1 MKIAVLL
8 IGAYVVYGLVMVW
21 LHPRFIYPFL
31 PDDEP
36 MAGFERVSLTARDGV
51 EVSLQEARGAG
62 PMVLYFMGNA
72 GTISLFEPGL
82 RPLVDA
88 GMHVVALEYRGG
100 AGRLGQPSEVV
111 LKEDALLAADYTLEF
126 RKPVF
131 VHGFS
136 MGSGLAMHVGANR
149 DVSGIVLE
157 APYSKMCRLMAAR
170 SLLPACSIPFVQKWD
185 NLALAPQVKA
195 PVLMLHGSKDVL
207 IPPSHSM
214 DLEDALSDSR
224 RVIIDGAE
232 HANTGTDPR
241 ARRRISEFFE
251 EVVGKSF

>member
-1 MKIAVLL
+1 MKLALFL
-8 IGAYVVYGLVMVW
+8 ICVYVIYGAVMVW

-31 PDDEP
+31 SDDEP
-36 MAGFERVSLTARDGV
+36 MAGFERVSLTAGDGV
-51 EVSLQEARGAG
+51 EISLQVASGDG
-62 PMVLYFMGNA
+62 PVVLYFMGNA

-100 AGRLGQPSEVV
+100 AGRPGRPSEEV
-111 LKEDALLAADYTLEF
+111 LKEDALLAADYALGLD
-126 RKPVF
+126 KPVL

-149 DVSGIVLE
+149 DVAGLVLE

-170 SLLPACSIPFVQKWD
+170 SLLPACVIPFVQKWD

-195 PVLMLHGSKDVL
+195 PVLILHGSADVL
-207 IPPSHSM
+207 IPPSQSV
-214 DLEDALSDSR
+214 DLASGLREAQ
-224 RVIIDGAE
+224 RVIVEGAE
-232 HANTGTDPR
+232 HTNTGTDPR
-241 ARRRISEFFE
+241 ARRIISEFFE
-251 EVVGKSF
+251 EVVQSSQ